1 MITVKLGTAHE
12 FCVMEMNVPSV
23 GELFCAWN
31 GLEGG
36 WYLEKLPGC
45 FPSFFVNSEKGVY
58 LDAKFVRVLTRK
70 TKNKVRPK
78 DISQQEL

>member
-1 MITVKLGTAHE
+1 MIILLVGNKMITVKLGTAHE
-12 FCVMEMNVPSV
+12 FCVMEMNVSSV

-45 FPSFFVNSEKGVY
+45 FPSFFC
-58 LDAKFVRVLTRK
+58 KFGKRSMFGCK
-70 TKNKVRPK
+70 ICESFNKRN
-78 DISQQEL
+78 